1 MFAMEHFG
9 VAGDLTTIAKSI
21 AGGFPVSAVTG
32 RAEVMDA
39 CGPGGLGGTYA
50 GNPVAC
56 AAACAVLDVFVQERI
71 LERAEAL
78 GKRMSARLAAMAKRH
93 PEVAEVRALGA
104 MIAMELCKDGDPH
117 KPAPELTKALTT
129 RARELGL
136 ILLSCGVYGNVI
148 RILVPITAEDA
159 VVDEGLDIV
168 ERVMDELCTATSARK
183 TA

>member
-1 MFAMEHFG
+1 
-9 VAGDLTTIAKSI
+9 
-21 AGGFPVSAVTG
+21 
-32 RAEVMDA
+32 MDA

-71 LERAEAL
+71 LERAEML
-78 GKRMSARLAAMAKRH
+78 GARMAARLKTMAGRH
-93 PEVAEVRALGA
+93 REIAEVRALGA
-104 MIAMELCKDGDPH
+104 MIAMELCKDGDAHHPH
-117 KPAPELTKALTT
+117 ADLTRALTS

-159 VVDEGLDIV
+159 VVDEGLDII
-168 ERVMDELCTATSARK
+168 ETAMDELCQAASARK
-183 TA
+183 MA